1 MNCSKCNQCKYP
13 QYCQYGVMATT
24 VVLAYSTI
32 RIIPKVFRYM
42 KKKIFGE
49 TKENKYPNSVDP
61 IVPSSTKT
69 ITTVSTTISVE
80 PQAQNIQET
89 KQSINENEETIN
101 DDNESEES
109 NSDDLDRLKEIG
121 SQIELNIVKKNRRR
135 LQPSLNQDA

>member
-1 MNCSKCNQCKYP
+1 
-13 QYCQYGVMATT
+13 
-24 VVLAYSTI
+24 
-32 RIIPKVFRYM
+32 M